1 MRLIFDRFLQFQE
14 KQQLLTRA
22 EEHVKAKLR
31 EEVSSKQATTEELRQ
46 IGDKLNEGGMK
57 LNTILSKLKLEIS
70 ELDKAVEL
78 SDEKIDEMSRT
89 KSKIEEAGDGDEV
102 DPDEAVTATAPVFKQ
117 LINAHSEDAAI
128 EDALYFLGESL
139 RRGILDCE
147 QFLRHVRN
155 LSRYR

>member
-1 MRLIFDRFLQFQE
+1 MFQE
-14 KQQLLTRA
+14 NLKQQLLTKV
-22 EEHVKAKLR
+22 EEQVKAKLR
-31 EEVSSKQATTEELRQ
+31 EEVINKQTTTEELRQ
-46 IGDKLNEGGMK
+46 IGDKLNDGGMR

-70 ELDKAVEL
+70 ELDQAVEV
-78 SDEKIDEMSRT
+78 SDNKIDEMTRT
-89 KSKIEEAGDGDEV
+89 KSRIEEAGDEV

-117 LINAHSEDAAI
+117 LMNAHAEDAAI

-155 LSRYR
+155 LSRY